1 MFPKHF
7 LLTGVICCACFLWAG
22 AHAEVYRPA
31 EYKAAADTSWHRP
44 QERRVEVSAGA
55 VYHAA
60 ALKTISGSRLGKDTI
75 IGNLSGGVWLNEW
88 LMLGAEAS
96 RWTDRGNWLF
106 GDISQ
111 QETGVLVKINLTPQ
125 TIPQQYIFA
134 GYGRRDWKYDMQ
146 MLGHQ
151 KGDSAYYRAG
161 LGVEWAPVKHL
172 LLGFE

>member
-7 LLTGVICCACFLWAG
+7 LLTGVICCACFLWEG

-60 ALKTISGSRLGKDTI
+60 ALKTVSGSRLGKDTI

-96 RWTDRGNWLF
+96 R
-106 GDISQ
+106 
-111 QETGVLVKINLTPQ
+111 
-125 TIPQQYIFA
+125 
-134 GYGRRDWKYDMQ
+134 
-146 MLGHQ
+146 
-151 KGDSAYYRAG
+151 
-161 LGVEWAPVKHL
+161 
-172 LLGFE
+172 

>member
-31 EYKAAADTSWHRP
+31 EYKAAADTSWRRP

-60 ALKTISGSRLGKDTI
+60 ALKTISDSRLGKDTI

-125 TIPQQYIFA
+125 TIPQQYILQATDA
-134 GYGRRDWKYDMQ
+134 GIGNTICKCWATKRAIARITAPGWGWNGR
-146 MLGHQ
+146 
-151 KGDSAYYRAG
+151 
-161 LGVEWAPVKHL
+161 P
-172 LLGFE
+172 